1 MTTCTLANRH
11 SKADRMWRELVPSF
25 AMNQAIF
32 FKFANGVSRTNQQGP
47 VHRVYHA
54 DEFSSAL
61 RANKMIRFETALV
74 ELWTTASTEAKSR
87 FAFRTFSQLKS
98 SGGPINSRCRAR
110 VLHSTNSE
118 ATPRA

>member
-47 VHRVYHA
+47 VHKVYHA
-54 DEFSSAL
+54 DKSAPHCGQT
-61 RANKMIRFETALV
+61 R
-74 ELWTTASTEAKSR
+74 
-87 FAFRTFSQLKS
+87 
-98 SGGPINSRCRAR
+98 INSRIHRRQPSERIAG
-110 VLHSTNSE
+110 LHG
-118 ATPRA
+118 PL